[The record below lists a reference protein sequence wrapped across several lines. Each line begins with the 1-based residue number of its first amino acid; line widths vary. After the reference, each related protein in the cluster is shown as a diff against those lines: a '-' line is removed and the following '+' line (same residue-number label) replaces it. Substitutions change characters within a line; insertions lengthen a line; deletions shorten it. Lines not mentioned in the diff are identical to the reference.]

1 MNYPE
6 GTIKTNKQ
14 GNQYIKQNGQWVY
27 LKKPPRE
34 KKVPIKVVYNYPPVN
49 IPENMKETKYSGYY
63 ITEDGKA
70 YRKPG
75 KYDRNGQYGE
85 INEYGLIYLKPA
97 FRGNPRYIDHQY
109 ECINISIVDENNK
122 YRQIKRSIHQLVAET
137 FIPNPDNYTEIDHI
151 DRNKLNNHYT
161 NLRWVSRFENASEP
175 NHKSYTITDTLTGQV
190 WKGYNL
196 RSWAKDH
203 YDFVY
208 SRMKNKNLPINKIA
222 STLSAAR
229 RKKTKIWN
237 LVVDY

>member
-1 MNYPE
+1 MILE
-6 GTIKTNKQ
+6 GLIALIANFNQLNLRNDTGFLWENFCIIERIKF
-14 GNQYIKQNGQWVY
+14 
-27 LKKPPRE
+27 
-34 KKVPIKVVYNYPPVN
+34 
-49 IPENMKETKYSGYY
+49 
-63 ITEDGKA
+63 
-70 YRKPG
+70 
-75 KYDRNGQYGE
+75 
-85 INEYGLIYLKPA
+85 NEYHKNYK
-97 FRGNPRYIDHQY
+97 
-109 ECINISIVDENNK
+109 
-122 YRQIKRSIHQLVAET
+122 QIKRSIHQLVAET